1 MKSNVLRPVLKQSA
15 EAQTTDNLRAYLLSG
30 ALKPGARLT
39 EIPLA
44 EQLGVARA
52 TLRTSLHRLAGEG
65 IVVQTPYTGWSVTDL
80 SPQDVWELWT
90 LRGSLEGLAAKL
102 AAERMDD
109 RLRRAVEQAKSDLV
123 AACNTNDV
131 HQASEA
137 DFALHRTMISSVNHA
152 RLESQY
158 KLVEQQ
164 IRLYI
169 VTSNMLAVDNLPQI
183 VTQHDR
189 LIDALLH
196 ADPKRAAE
204 EAWNHNEVEG
214 NKLVAW
220 LASRMDGSA
229 E

>member
-1 MKSNVLRPVLKQSA
+1 MKSNELRPVLKQSA

-80 SPQDVWELWT
+80 SPRDVWELWT

-102 AAERMDD
+102 AAERMNDK
-109 RLRRAVEQAKSDLV
+109 LRGAIEHARSGLI
-123 AACNTNDV
+123 AACNTGDV
-131 HQASEA
+131 NKASEA
-137 DFALHRTMISSVNHA
+137 DFALHRTIISSVNHA

-189 LIDALLH
+189 LIDALLL
-196 ADPKRAAE
+196 ANPKRAAE

-214 NKLVAW
+214 KKLVAW
-220 LASRMDGSA
+220 LSSRTDA
-229 E
+229 PAA